1 MYPINIIKTV
11 ASSVA
16 LLLINP
22 SFSYAGWFGPSNFD
36 ECILASMKGVTSDA
50 AAGIIYDAC
59 ESKFPKRTL
68 PTVPLPLAVLKN
80 VTGNAA
86 AESYGYFKGHIYNGN
101 IDWTITELN
110 IVIGTKA
117 DPKTGKR
124 EFQRQYTAKI
134 DAAPLSNS
142 DLTVPIGVNN
152 LSNLDWNIIS
162 GRGYKNK

>member
-1 MYPINIIKTV
+1 MDLPFNKTATPLAFLALILPFS
-11 ASSVA
+11 AS
-16 LLLINP
+16 
-22 SFSYAGWFGPSNFD
+22 AGWFGPSNFD

-50 AAGIIYDAC
+50 AAGIIYEAC

-68 PTVPLPLAVLKN
+68 PTFPLPSAALEK

-86 AESYGYFKGHIYNGN
+86 AQSYGYFKGHIYNGN
-101 IDWTITELN
+101 NDWTITDVN

-124 EFQRQYTAKI
+124 DFQRQYTVKI

-142 DLTVPIGVNN
+142 DLSVPIGVNN